1 MKLIGAILVVLLAA
15 LPASAQR
22 DDVEPQPRVKAKPP
36 IPKRV
41 PPPPP
46 PPPGRDLPLAERIE
60 IQLGLAW
67 SGDFSGLIDGDF
79 DEKTIAAVKAFQRN
93 NKFKETGLLNAQE
106 RALLAAAVKAKQSQ
120 VGWTVIDDAVTGA
133 RLGVPIRQAPNKAA
147 GASGTRW
154 SSAQGQ
160 VQIET
165 FRIREPGTTLAL
177 VHEQQRKDPSTRKVW
192 VNVLRPDFF
201 VLAGMQGLK
210 KFHVRAAI
218 KDGEVRGMTVLYDQA
233 TDTIMDAVAVAMAGT
248 FSAFPGVAGASH
260 FGPPGRRKVEY
271 ATGIV
276 VSAAGHILTD
286 RRAVDGCNVIAVSS
300 HGDAERQAED
310 QATEL
315 ALLRVYGA
323 FDLAAAAFASEP
335 PRAPDVT
342 LMGIADPQAQGGG
355 GAVSTVAAKLKGNV
369 ADPAPQPGFAGAAAL
384 DSRGSVIGML
394 VGLGNPMVADAS
406 AATPQPLAIVVPAP
420 AIRAFLERH
429 KLAPASGRSGLDAA
443 KASLVRV
450 ICVRK

>member
-1 MKLIGAILVVLLAA
+1 MKLIGAILVVLLAT
-15 LPASAQR
+15 LPAAAQR
-22 DDVEPQPRVKAKPP
+22 DDVETPPAVKAKPP
-36 IPKRV
+36 LRKRV
-41 PPPPP
+41 PPP

-60 IQLGLAW
+60 IQFGLAW
-67 SGDFSGLIDGDF
+67 TGDFSGFIDGDF
-79 DEKTIAAVKAFQRN
+79 DEKTVAAVKAFQRN
-93 NKFKETGLLNAQE
+93 NKFKETGLLNPQE

-120 VGWTVIDDAVTGA
+120 VGWTMIDDAVTGA
-133 RLGVPIRQAPNKAA
+133 RLGMPTRQAPNKSA

-177 VHEQQRKDPSTRKVW
+177 VHEQHKKEPSTRKVW

-218 KDGEVRGMTVLYDQA
+218 KDGEVRGVTVLYDQA

-248 FSAFPGVAGASH
+248 FTAFPGVAGAAH

-276 VSAAGHILTD
+276 ASAAGHILTD
-286 RRAVDGCNVIAVSS
+286 RRAVDGCNVIGVSG
-300 HGDAERQAED
+300 HGGAERQADD
-310 QATEL
+310 QSAEL

-323 FDLAAAAFASEP
+323 SDLVPAAFAAEP
-335 PRAPDVT
+335 PRGPDVT
-342 LMGIADPQAQGGG
+342 LVGITDPQAQGGG
-355 GAVSTVAAKLKGNV
+355 GAISTVAAKLKGNV
-369 ADPAPQPGFAGAAAL
+369 ADPAPQPGFSGAAAL
-384 DSRGSVIGML
+384 DRRGSVIGMV
-394 VGLGNPMVADAS
+394 VGLSNPIVADAS
-406 AATPQPLAIVVPAP
+406 AATSQPQATVVPVP